1 MSEFQT
7 PSNQIKE
14 FLEKDN
20 FQDLEQYIN
29 QADLSLEPFLI
40 DSLPEILYKL
50 TNNKTSEE
58 AKNRRTY
65 YSKDESFFNETL
77 HGSFI

>member
-1 MSEFQT
+1 MSEFES
-7 PSNQIKE
+7 PSVQLKNL
-14 FLEKDN
+14 LEKDN
-20 FQDLEQYIN
+20 FQDIEKYIN

-50 TNNKTSEE
+50 TNNKTSE
-58 AKNRRTY
+58 
-65 YSKDESFFNETL
+65 DESFFNETL